1 LTFVLNDP
9 GDRALDLVDDPD
21 LPCSQPPL
29 SDPTEEL
36 ARVIGDSETFFA
48 FHLGILDRPTIIST
62 SPALFH
68 NTVTSTMPTLQRDDD
83 QDIELET
90 TKKLD
95 AQHDEFIDADA
106 DADAARAQQD
116 DKDAGM
122 WSEWQNLGILETFKT
137 FRFTCLLCMMAAFSA
152 ATDGYQVRR
161 LSFLTV
167 TLFFFFPTCLFVRTH
182 IWVYLLAFPTLLPL
196 YALHP
201 YPPSLFPSSTQH
213 PPRASDRHQREHR
226 RQQRVRTTVWD
237 HHRRR
242 WIRGARCA
250 NLVRLELVHQRRAD
264 HCYVGFPAVS
274 VTSLFL
280 EDSLSIISELKNMM
294 STWSG

>member
-1 LTFVLNDP
+1 VLRVGESSQAGCPRRLLTFVLNDP

-167 TLFFFFPTCLFVRTH
+167 TLFFFLSDLPVRSYSYLGLSSRLSHPT
-182 IWVYLLAFPTLLPL
+182 
-196 YALHP
+196 
-201 YPPSLFPSSTQH
+201 PSIRPSSLSSLSVPFINTTPASRIRSASTGTSSPTEGSYNSLGPS
-213 PPRASDRHQREHR
+213 PPKMDPWRSLRQSCPAGTRAS
-226 RQQRVRTTVWD
+226 T
-237 HHRRR
+237 
-242 WIRGARCA
+242 
-250 NLVRLELVHQRRAD
+250 
-264 HCYVGFPAVS
+264 
-274 VTSLFL
+274 
-280 EDSLSIISELKNMM
+280 
-294 STWSG
+294 

>member
-122 WSEWQNLGILETFKT
+122 WSEWHNLGILETFKT

-167 TLFFFFPTCLFVRTH
+167 TLFFFLSDLPVRSYSYLGLSSRLSHPT
-182 IWVYLLAFPTLLPL
+182 
-196 YALHP
+196 
-201 YPPSLFPSSTQH
+201 PSIRPSSLSSLSVPFINTTPASRIRSASTGTSSPTEGSYNSLGPS
-213 PPRASDRHQREHR
+213 PPKMDPWRSLRQSCPAGTRAS
-226 RQQRVRTTVWD
+226 T
-237 HHRRR
+237 
-242 WIRGARCA
+242 
-250 NLVRLELVHQRRAD
+250 
-264 HCYVGFPAVS
+264 
-274 VTSLFL
+274 
-280 EDSLSIISELKNMM
+280 
-294 STWSG
+294 